1 MVQLSRITPIM
12 SHLFNHKIRY
22 SWCVGAFM
30 CASLTACTSDG
41 TIDEV
46 EPAEQLP
53 MQFSQAALNTSVTR
67 AASNPLAQGF
77 LVSCYKGIGSTD
89 VQQVMGNYEVKYKV
103 DAWNNLSCWNYVG
116 TKADGFY
123 KDQLQ
128 RYWDV
133 AAFPY
138 QFYAVT
144 PCPASADIP
153 QFVLTSSQ
161 FSMPASAE
169 YAYQICNNGV
179 VSGGAE
185 PYCLAQVECTDVSNT
200 NDKDMLVGGKTIA
213 KSASAYSRYVA
224 LPFHHLTSKVRF
236 LIYNNYKKE
245 IPNDFKLYNIKI
257 KAASADYAIE
267 GRAFEA
273 DLTSGSIFDGTFTDV
288 TKGDDAEKVLVQTD
302 DDATRKCDLKVAV
315 DREHAY
321 DCLNPTGTI
330 INDGLLQ
337 IPQKNVKLSFSFD
350 VYGVEFNRDFSNEDG
365 SIVYNQATKTIH
377 YKDVLID
384 GTYDLAPNT
393 INTFVI
399 KVNEFYPLTID
410 FSAELTP
417 WTDVVGSI
425 DTNLEN

>member
-1 MVQLSRITPIM
+1 MRRLT
-12 SHLFNHKIRY
+12 NHKIRY
-22 SWCVGAFM
+22 SWYVGALM

-46 EPAEQLP
+46 EPAEQVP
-53 MQFSQAALNTSVTR
+53 MQFSQAALSTPAKTR
-67 AASNPLAQGF
+67 GSDPLTQGF

-103 DAWNNLSCWNYVG
+103 DTWNNLSCWNYVG
-116 TKADGFY
+116 TKTDGFY
-123 KDQLQ
+123 KDQVL

-144 PCPASADIP
+144 PCPAPADIP
-153 QFVLTSSQ
+153 QFVLTNSL
-161 FSMPASAE
+161 FAMPASAE
-169 YAYQICNNGV
+169 YVYQTCNNGV
-179 VSGGAE
+179 VSSGAE
-185 PYCLAQVECTDVSNT
+185 PYLLAQVECTDVSNT
-200 NDKDMLVGGKTIA
+200 NDKDMLAGGKTIA

-257 KAASADYAIE
+257 KAASADYVIE
-267 GRAFEA
+267 GRAFTA
-273 DLTSGSIFDGTFTDV
+273 TLTSGNVFDGTFTDV
-288 TKGDDAEKVLVQTD
+288 TKGSDAEKVLVQTD

-321 DCLNPTGTI
+321 DCLNPTGKTT
-330 INDGLLQ
+330 NDGLLQ

-350 VYGVEFNRDFSNEDG
+350 VYGVELNRNFESEDKH
-365 SIVYNQATKTIH
+365 IKYDMATKTIH
-377 YKDVLID
+377 YNDVEIE

-425 DTNLEN
+425 DTNLEK

>member
-1 MVQLSRITPIM
+1 M
-12 SHLFNHKIRY
+12 SHLFNNKIGF
-22 SWCVGAFM
+22 SWCVSALI
-30 CASLTACTSDG
+30 CAGLAACTSDG

-46 EPAEQLP
+46 EPAELVP
-53 MQFSQAALNTSVTR
+53 MQFSQAALNTPAKTR
-67 AASNPLAQGF
+67 AVSNPLTQGF
-77 LVSCYKGIGSTD
+77 LVSCYKGIGSKD

-116 TKADGFY
+116 TTADGFY
-123 KDQLQ
+123 KEQLQ

-153 QFVLTSSQ
+153 KFVLTSSL
-161 FSMPASAE
+161 FSMPTSAE
-169 YAYQICNNGV
+169 YAYQTCDNGE

-185 PYCLAQVECTDVSNT
+185 PYCLAQVECTDFSNA
-200 NDKDMLVGGKTIA
+200 NDKDMLAGGKTIT

-245 IPNDFKLYNIKI
+245 IPNNFQLYNIKI
-257 KAASADYAIE
+257 KVASADYIIE
-267 GRAFEA
+267 GSDFAA
-273 DLTSGSIFDGTFTDV
+273 DLTAGTIFEGAFADV
-288 TKGDDAEKVLVQTD
+288 TKATDAQKVLVQTD
-302 DDATRKCDLKVAV
+302 DDATRKCDLKVAI
-315 DREHAY
+315 DRDHAY
-321 DCLNPTGTI
+321 DCLNPSGTTS
-330 INDGLLQ
+330 NDGLLQ

-350 VYGVEFNRDFSNEDG
+350 VYGVEFDRDFSNEDG
-365 SIVYNQATKTIH
+365 SIVYTQATKTIH

-384 GTYDLAPNT
+384 GTYDLEPNT

-399 KVNEFYPLTID
+399 KLNEFYPLTID

-425 DTNLEN
+425 DTNLEK

>member
-1 MVQLSRITPIM
+1 M
-12 SHLFNHKIRY
+12 SHLFNNKIGF
-22 SWCVGAFM
+22 SWCVGALI
-30 CASLTACTSDG
+30 CAGLAACTSDG

-46 EPAEQLP
+46 EPAELVP
-53 MQFSQAALNTSVTR
+53 MQFSQAALNTPAKTR
-67 AASNPLAQGF
+67 AVSNPLTQGF
-77 LVSCYKGIGSTD
+77 LVSCYKGIGSKD

-116 TKADGFY
+116 TTADGFY
-123 KDQLQ
+123 KEQLQ

-153 QFVLTSSQ
+153 KFVLTSSL
-161 FSMPASAE
+161 FSMPTSAE
-169 YAYQICNNGV
+169 YAYQTCDNGV

-185 PYCLAQVECTDVSNT
+185 PYCLAQVECTDFSNT
-200 NDKDMLVGGKTIA
+200 NDKDMLAGGKTIT

-245 IPNDFKLYNIKI
+245 IPNNFQLYNIKI
-257 KAASADYAIE
+257 KVASADYIIE
-267 GRAFEA
+267 GSDFAA
-273 DLTSGSIFDGTFTDV
+273 DLTAGTIFEGAFADV
-288 TKGDDAEKVLVQTD
+288 TKATDAQKVLVQTD
-302 DDATRKCDLKVAV
+302 DDATRKCDLKVAI
-315 DREHAY
+315 DRDHAY
-321 DCLNPTGTI
+321 DCLNPSGTTS
-330 INDGLLQ
+330 NDGLLQ

-350 VYGVEFNRDFSNEDG
+350 VYGVEFDRDFSNEDG
-365 SIVYNQATKTIH
+365 SIVYTQATKTIH

-410 FSAELTP
+410 FSAELPP

>member
-1 MVQLSRITPIM
+1 MRRLT
-12 SHLFNHKIRY
+12 NHKIRY
-22 SWCVGAFM
+22 SWYVGALM

-46 EPAEQLP
+46 ETAEQVP
-53 MQFSQAALNTSVTR
+53 MQFSQTALSTPAKTR
-67 AASNPLAQGF
+67 GSDPLAQGF

-89 VQQVMGNYEVKYKV
+89 VQQVMDNYEVKYKV
-103 DAWNNLSCWNYVG
+103 DTWNNLSCWNYVG
-116 TKADGFY
+116 TKTDGFY
-123 KDQLQ
+123 KDQVL

-133 AAFPY
+133 SAFPY

-144 PCPASADIP
+144 PCPAPADIP
-153 QFVLTSSQ
+153 QLVLTNSQ
-161 FSMPASAE
+161 FAMPASAE
-169 YAYQICNNGV
+169 YVYQTCNNGV
-179 VSGGAE
+179 VSSGAE
-185 PYCLAQVECTDVSNT
+185 PYLLAQVECTDVSNT
-200 NDKDMLVGGKTIA
+200 NDKDMLAGGKTIA

-257 KAASADYAIE
+257 KAASADYVIE
-267 GRAFEA
+267 GRAFTA
-273 DLTSGSIFDGTFTDV
+273 TLTSGNVFDGTFTDV
-288 TKGDDAEKVLVQTD
+288 TKGSDAEKVLVQTD
-302 DDATRKCDLKVAV
+302 DDAARKCDLKVAV

-321 DCLNPTGTI
+321 DCLNPTGKTT
-330 INDGLLQ
+330 NDGLLQ

-350 VYGVEFNRDFSNEDG
+350 VYGVEFNRNFESEDKH
-365 SIVYNQATKTIH
+365 IKYDMATKTIH
-377 YKDVLID
+377 YNDVEIE